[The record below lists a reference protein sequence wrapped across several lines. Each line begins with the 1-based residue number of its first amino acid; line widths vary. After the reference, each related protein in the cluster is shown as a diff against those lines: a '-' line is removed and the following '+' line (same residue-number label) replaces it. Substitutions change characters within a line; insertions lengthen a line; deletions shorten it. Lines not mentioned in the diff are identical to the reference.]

1 MEEIIIK
8 LKYLDFPFTLKDMN
22 LFYQSLNSPTQI
34 RYNTME
40 WLFSL
45 MEKENIDILL
55 SSEKEKEKYSQEEKI
70 LLLFQIFTLEDT
82 KDNILGYST
91 EINNNKAFIN
101 LLNFTI
107 KYLNIKQNKNILNQE
122 IESATK
128 LIDIINKNKIELFK
142 KNIRLF
148 ISLKE
153 NEKNKLEYDKAYSD
167 EEKLNI
173 KKINESINNCKILI
187 EKVEKKLDKLNN
199 IKIKDNNE
207 QQNIYD
213 KLELKKSLNNLEKN
227 VDEFLVDFNE
237 NYEKELKYINPES
250 ISHLDEKN
258 TELLNE
264 YKKIENIASL
274 LEEIFAIHNKI
285 II

>member
-55 SSEKEKEKYSQEEKI
+55 SSEKEQEYSQEEK
-70 LLLFQIFTLEDT
+70 LVLLFQIFTLEET

-91 EINNNKAFIN
+91 EINNTKTFIN

-107 KYLNIKQNKNILNQE
+107 KYLNIKENKNILSQE
-122 IESATK
+122 IDSAAK

-153 NEKNKLEYDKAYSD
+153 NEKNKLEYDKYFSD
-167 EEKLNI
+167 EEKINI
-173 KKINESINNCKILI
+173 KKINESINNCKLLV

-199 IKIKDNNE
+199 IKINDNNE

-237 NYEKELKYINPES
+237 NYEKELKYINPET

>member
-8 LKYLDFPFTLKDMN
+8 LKYLDYPFTLKDMN
-22 LFYQSLNSPTQI
+22 LFYESLNSPTQI

-45 MEKENIDILL
+45 MEKDNIDILL
-55 SSEKEKEKYSQEEKI
+55 SNEQGKYSQEEKI
-70 LLLFQIFTLEDT
+70 LLLFQIFTLEET

-91 EINNNKAFIN
+91 EINNNKTFIN

-107 KYLNIKQNKNILNQE
+107 KYINIKQNKHIFNQE
-122 IESATK
+122 IESASK
-128 LIDIINKNKIELFK
+128 LIDVINKNKIELFK

-153 NEKNKLEYDKAYSD
+153 NEKSKINNNIYLSEEDKI
-167 EEKLNI
+167 NI
-173 KKINESINNCKILI
+173 KKINESINNCKLLI
-187 EKVEKKLDKLNN
+187 EKVEKKLDKLKN
-199 IKIKDNNE
+199 IKLYDNNE

-213 KLELKKSLNNLEKN
+213 KLELKKALNIFENN
-227 VDEFLVDFNE
+227 VDEFLADFN
-237 NYEKELKYINPES
+237 NDYEKELKYIHPDN

-264 YKKIENIASL
+264 YKKIEDVALL
-274 LEEIFAIHNKI
+274 LEKIFAVHNKI
-285 II
+285 TS

>member
-1 MEEIIIK
+1 MEEIITK
-8 LKYLDFPFTLKDMN
+8 LKYLDYPFTLKDMN
-22 LFYQSLNSPTQI
+22 LFYESLNSPTQI

-55 SSEKEKEKYSQEEKI
+55 SNENGQEKYSQEEK
-70 LLLFQIFTLEDT
+70 LLTLFQIFTLDET

-91 EINNNKAFIN
+91 QINNNKTFIN

-107 KYLNIKQNKNILNQE
+107 KYLNIKQNKTILNQE
-122 IESATK
+122 IDSANK

-153 NEKNKLEYDKAYSD
+153 KEKNKLVNSNEDKI
-167 EEKLNI
+167 NI

-187 EKVEKKLDKLNN
+187 EKVDKKLEKLKN
-199 IKIKDNNE
+199 INLSENNE

-213 KLELKKSLNNLEKN
+213 KLELKKALNILEKN
-227 VDEFLVDFNE
+227 IDEFLVDFND
-237 NYEKELKYINPES
+237 NYEKELKYINPDN
-250 ISHLDEKN
+250 ISHLDERN
-258 TELLNE
+258 EELLKE
-264 YKKIENIASL
+264 YEKIENVAAI
-274 LEEIFAIHNKI
+274 LEQIFAIHNKI

>member
-22 LFYQSLNSPTQI
+22 LFYESLNSPTQI

-45 MEKENIDILL
+45 MEKENIDLL
-55 SSEKEKEKYSQEEKI
+55 ISNEKEKYSQEEKI
-70 LLLFQIFTLEDT
+70 LLLFQIFSIEET
-82 KDNILGYST
+82 KDNILGYSI
-91 EINNNKAFIN
+91 EINNNKTFIN

-107 KYLNIKQNKNILNQE
+107 KYINIKQNKNIFNQE
-122 IESATK
+122 IDSAIK
-128 LIDIINKNKIELFK
+128 FLDIINKNKIELFK

-148 ISLKE
+148 ISLKQ
-153 NEKNKLEYDKAYSD
+153 NEKSRLNKDDYSSEEDKI
-167 EEKLNI
+167 NI
-173 KKINESINNCKILI
+173 KKINESLNNCKLLI
-187 EKVEKKLDKLNN
+187 EKVEKKLDKLKN
-199 IKIKDNNE
+199 IKINDNNE

-213 KLELKKSLNNLEKN
+213 KLELKKTLNIFEKN
-227 VDEFLVDFNE
+227 LDEFLVDFNN
-237 NYEKELKYINPES
+237 NYEKELKYINPDS

-285 II
+285 IT

>member
-8 LKYLDFPFTLKDMN
+8 LKYLDYPFTLKDMN
-22 LFYQSLNSPTQI
+22 LFYESLNSPTQI

-45 MEKENIDILL
+45 MEKDNIDILL
-55 SSEKEKEKYSQEEKI
+55 SNEQGKYSQEEKI
-70 LLLFQIFTLEDT
+70 LLLFQIFTLEET

-91 EINNNKAFIN
+91 EINNNKTFIN

-107 KYLNIKQNKNILNQE
+107 KYINIKQNKHIFNQE
-122 IESATK
+122 IESASK
-128 LIDIINKNKIELFK
+128 LIDVINKNKIELFK

-153 NEKNKLEYDKAYSD
+153 NEKNKINNNIYFSEEDKI
-167 EEKLNI
+167 NI
-173 KKINESINNCKILI
+173 KKINESINNCKLLI
-187 EKVEKKLDKLNN
+187 EKVEKKLDKLKN
-199 IKIKDNNE
+199 IKLYDNNE

-213 KLELKKSLNNLEKN
+213 KLELKKALNIFENN
-227 VDEFLVDFNE
+227 VDEFLADFN
-237 NYEKELKYINPES
+237 NDYEKELKYIHPDN

-264 YKKIENIASL
+264 YKKVEDVASL
-274 LEEIFAIHNKI
+274 LEKIFAIHNKI
-285 II
+285 TS

>member
-8 LKYLDFPFTLKDMN
+8 LKYLDYPFTLKDMN
-22 LFYQSLNSPTQI
+22 LFYESLNSPTQI

-45 MEKENIDILL
+45 MEKDNIDILL
-55 SSEKEKEKYSQEEKI
+55 SNEQGKYSQEEKI
-70 LLLFQIFTLEDT
+70 LLLFQIFTLEET

-91 EINNNKAFIN
+91 EINNNKTFIN

-107 KYLNIKQNKNILNQE
+107 KYINIKQNKHIFNQE
-122 IESATK
+122 IESASK
-128 LIDIINKNKIELFK
+128 LIDVINKNKIELFK

-153 NEKNKLEYDKAYSD
+153 NEKNKINNNIYFSEEDKI
-167 EEKLNI
+167 NI
-173 KKINESINNCKILI
+173 KKINESINNCKLLK
-187 EKVEKKLDKLNN
+187 EKVEKKLDKLKN
-199 IKIKDNNE
+199 IKLYDNNE

-213 KLELKKSLNNLEKN
+213 KLELKKALNIFENN
-227 VDEFLVDFNE
+227 VDEFLADFN
-237 NYEKELKYINPES
+237 NDYEKELKYIHPDN

-258 TELLNE
+258 SELLNE
-264 YKKIENIASL
+264 YKKIEDVASL
-274 LEEIFAIHNKI
+274 LEKIFAVHNKI
-285 II
+285 TS

>member
-1 MEEIIIK
+1 MEEIITK

-55 SSEKEKEKYSQEEKI
+55 SNEKGQEYSQEEKI
-70 LLLFQIFTLEDT
+70 LLLFQIFTLEET

-91 EINNNKAFIN
+91 EINNTKTFIN

-107 KYLNIKQNKNILNQE
+107 KYINIKQNKNILNQE
-122 IESATK
+122 IESAAK

-153 NEKNKLEYDKAYSD
+153 NEKNKLEYNKTFSA

-173 KKINESINNCKILI
+173 KKINESINNCKLLI

-199 IKIKDNNE
+199 IKINDNNE

-250 ISHLDEKN
+250 VSHLDEKN

>member
-8 LKYLDFPFTLKDMN
+8 LKYLDYPFTLKDMN
-22 LFYQSLNSPTQI
+22 LFYESLNSPTQI

-55 SSEKEKEKYSQEEKI
+55 SSEKEQVNYSQEEKI
-70 LLLFQIFTLEDT
+70 LLLFQIFTLEET

-91 EINNNKAFIN
+91 EINNNKTFIN

-122 IESATK
+122 IESAAK

-142 KNIRLF
+142 KKIRLF
-148 ISLKE
+148 ISIKE
-153 NEKNKLEYDKAYSD
+153 NEKNKFEYDKTLSD

-173 KKINESINNCKILI
+173 RKINESINNCKVLI

-199 IKIKDNNE
+199 IKINDNNE

-227 VDEFLVDFNE
+227 VDEFLIDFNE
-237 NYEKELKYINPES
+237 NYEKELNPES

>member
-8 LKYLDFPFTLKDMN
+8 LKYLNYPFTLKDMN
-22 LFYQSLNSPTQI
+22 LFYESLNSPTQI

-45 MEKENIDILL
+45 MDKENINLL
-55 SSEKEKEKYSQEEKI
+55 LTNENEQEKYTQEEKI
-70 LLLFQIFTLEDT
+70 LLLFEIFTIDET

-91 EINNNKAFIN
+91 EINNNKTFIN

-107 KYLNIKQNKNILNQE
+107 KYLNIKQNKNIFNQE
-122 IESATK
+122 IDSAVK

-142 KNIRLF
+142 KHIRLF

-153 NEKNKLEYDKAYSD
+153 NEKKLYKDINFSENDKI
-167 EEKLNI
+167 KI

-187 EKVEKKLDKLNN
+187 EKVEKKLEKLKNN
-199 IKIKDNNE
+199 KINDTNE
-207 QQNIYD
+207 QGNVYD
-213 KLELKKSLNNLEKN
+213 KLELKKTLNIFEKN
-227 VDEFLVDFNE
+227 VDNFLIDFNT
-237 NYEKELKYINPES
+237 NYEKELKYINPDN

-258 TELLNE
+258 NELLNE
-264 YKKIENIASL
+264 YEKIENIASL

-285 II
+285 IN

>member
-8 LKYLDFPFTLKDMN
+8 LKYLDFPFALKDMN
-22 LFYQSLNSPTQI
+22 LFYESLNSPTQI

-55 SSEKEKEKYSQEEKI
+55 SSEKEQVNYSQEEKI
-70 LLLFQIFTLEDT
+70 LLLFQIFTLEET

-91 EINNNKAFIN
+91 EINNNKTFIN

-128 LIDIINKNKIELFK
+128 LIDVINKNKIELFK

-153 NEKNKLEYDKAYSD
+153 REKNNINNINFSE
-167 EEKLNI
+167 EEKINI

-187 EKVEKKLDKLNN
+187 
-199 IKIKDNNE
+199 
-207 QQNIYD
+207 
-213 KLELKKSLNNLEKN
+213 
-227 VDEFLVDFNE
+227 
-237 NYEKELKYINPES
+237 
-250 ISHLDEKN
+250 
-258 TELLNE
+258 
-264 YKKIENIASL
+264 
-274 LEEIFAIHNKI
+274 
-285 II
+285 

>member
-1 MEEIIIK
+1 MEEIITK
-8 LKYLDFPFTLKDMN
+8 LKYLDYPFTLKDMN
-22 LFYQSLNSPTQI
+22 LFYESLNSPTQI

-55 SSEKEKEKYSQEEKI
+55 SNENGQEKYSQEEK
-70 LLLFQIFTLEDT
+70 LLTLFQIFTLDET

-91 EINNNKAFIN
+91 QINNNKTFIN

-107 KYLNIKQNKNILNQE
+107 KYLNIKQNKTILNQE
-122 IESATK
+122 IDSANK

-153 NEKNKLEYDKAYSD
+153 KEKNKLVNSD
-167 EEKLNI
+167 EDKINI

-187 EKVEKKLDKLNN
+187 EKVDKKLEKLKN
-199 IKIKDNNE
+199 INLNENNE

-213 KLELKKSLNNLEKN
+213 KLELKKALNILEKN
-227 VDEFLVDFNE
+227 IDEFLVDFND
-237 NYEKELKYINPES
+237 NYEKELKYINPDN
-250 ISHLDEKN
+250 ISHLDERN
-258 TELLNE
+258 EELLKE
-264 YKKIENIASL
+264 YEKIENVAAI
-274 LEEIFAIHNKI
+274 LEQIFAIHNKI

>member
-1 MEEIIIK
+1 MEEIITK
-8 LKYLDFPFTLKDMN
+8 LKYLDYPFTLKDMN
-22 LFYQSLNSPTQI
+22 LFYESLNSPTQI

-55 SSEKEKEKYSQEEKI
+55 SNENGQEKYSQEEK
-70 LLLFQIFTLEDT
+70 LLTLFQIFTLDET

-91 EINNNKAFIN
+91 EINNNKTFIN

-107 KYLNIKQNKNILNQE
+107 KYLNIKQNKTILNQE
-122 IESATK
+122 IDSANK

-153 NEKNKLEYDKAYSD
+153 KEKNKLVNSD
-167 EEKLNI
+167 EDKINI

-187 EKVEKKLDKLNN
+187 EKVDKKLEKLKN
-199 IKIKDNNE
+199 INLSENNE

-213 KLELKKSLNNLEKN
+213 KLELKKALNILEKN
-227 VDEFLVDFNE
+227 IDEFLVDFND
-237 NYEKELKYINPES
+237 NYEKELKYINPDN
-250 ISHLDEKN
+250 ISHLDERN
-258 TELLNE
+258 EELLKE
-264 YKKIENIASL
+264 YEKIENVAAI
-274 LEEIFAIHNKI
+274 LEQIFAIHNKI